1 MFSIKPLPEFT
12 EWLDGLSDVSVR
24 GVVARQG
31 TGCAAG
37 LTEGDDHDP
46 THQGGRPA

>member
-12 EWLDGLSDVSVR
+12 EWLDGLSDVAVR
-24 GVVARQG
+24 GVVVARQY

-37 LTEGDDHDP
+37 LTS
-46 THQGGRPA
+46 RR